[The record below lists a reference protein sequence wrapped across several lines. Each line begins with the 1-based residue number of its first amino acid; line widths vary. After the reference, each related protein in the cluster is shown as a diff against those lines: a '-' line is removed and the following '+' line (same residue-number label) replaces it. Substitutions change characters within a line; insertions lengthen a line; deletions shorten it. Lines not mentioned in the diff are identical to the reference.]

1 MTTKIKG
8 AGGVEFPDA
17 SVQSSAADAGPA
29 FRATNTGG
37 VTVNTTAKI
46 AVTTEQFDTANCYDT
61 TLSRFTPNVA
71 GYYHVEGVLSGE
83 ALPAAGYAFAKIYK
97 NGVLVTAGSSA
108 GVQGQIT
115 SYFSTNVA
123 ALVFMN
129 GTTDYLELWST
140 IILSPSITGVS
151 FSGFLAR
158 RAA

>member
-8 AGGVEFPDA
+8 STGIEFPDA

-29 FRATNTGG
+29 FRATNSGG
-37 VTVNTTAKI
+37 ASPNTTAKVN
-46 AVTTEQFDTANCYDT
+46 VTAEQFDTANCYDT

-71 GYYHVEGVLSGE
+71 GYYFIQGMLNGAGLS
-83 ALPAAGYAFAKIYK
+83 AGGYIFPKIYK
-97 NGVLVTAGSSA
+97 NGSVYETGSSS

-115 SYFSTNVA
+115 SDFSTTVA

-129 GTTDYLELWST
+129 GTTDYVELWST
-140 IILSPSITGVS
+140 IVGSPSVNGLS

-158 RAA
+158 RAT